1 MDNVA
6 CRGNESN
13 LSACPHNGWENSN
26 CDHDEDAGVVCG
38 GVWCGWRCVVCGGV
52 CGVGVWV

>member
-6 CRGNESN
+6 CNGSERH
-13 LSACPHNGWENSN
+13 LSACPHNGWDNSN

-38 GVWCGWRCVVCGGV
+38 GVWCVEVLV
-52 CGVGVWV
+52 